1 MAILKKKKADT
12 KCKEKKKPGRN
23 SESEVDA
30 IEGFERNIQ

>member
-23 SESEVDA
+23 SEKVVENV
-30 IEGFERNIQ
+30 